1 MGLPQSHVAGEKD
14 NVGYFSP
21 AHRRRGIPCPGFIN
35 TAFIANSALGSML
48 VPNGVIFGNAMPPIC
63 RTSPFCLPSHFVK
76 AVRCSFHIHKRKNP
90 GKKSNWSLAG
100 SKLQSDLNGSMLTI
114 CKLRHVNGRLAKSV
128 FSPEDQ
134 SILSTTTCVTCVS
147 WKMAKDFTRDC

>member
-21 AHRRRGIPCPGFIN
+21 AHRRHGIPCPGFIN
-35 TAFIANSALGSML
+35 IAFIANSALGSML

-63 RTSPFCLPSHFVK
+63 RTSPFYLPSHFVK
-76 AVRCSFHIHKRKNP
+76 AVRCSFHIHKRENP
-90 GKKSNWSLAG
+90 GKKESNWSLAG

-114 CKLRHVNGRLAKSV
+114 CKLRHVNGGLAKSV
-128 FSPEDQ
+128 FLQ
-134 SILSTTTCVTCVS
+134 RIRV
-147 WKMAKDFTRDC
+147 F

>member
-35 TAFIANSALGSML
+35 IAFIANSALGSML

-63 RTSPFCLPSHFVK
+63 RTSTFCLPSHFVK
-76 AVRCSFHIHKRKNP
+76 AVQCSFHIHKTRKSRN
-90 GKKSNWSLAG
+90 KESKWSLAG
-100 SKLQSDLNGSMLTI
+100 SK
-114 CKLRHVNGRLAKSV
+114 VAV
-128 FSPEDQ
+128 
-134 SILSTTTCVTCVS
+134 
-147 WKMAKDFTRDC
+147 

>member
-35 TAFIANSALGSML
+35 IAFIANSALGSML
-48 VPNGVIFGNAMPPIC
+48 VPNGAIFGNAMPPIC
-63 RTSPFCLPSHFVK
+63 RMSPFCLPSHFVK
-76 AVRCSFHIHKRKNP
+76 AARCSFRIHKRKNP
-90 GKKSNWSLAG
+90 GKKSEWSLAG
-100 SKLQSDLNGSMLTI
+100 SKLQSDLNGSILTI
-114 CKLRHVNGRLAKSV
+114 CKLRHVNGGLAKSF

>member
-35 TAFIANSALGSML
+35 IAFIANSALGSML

-90 GKKSNWSLAG
+90 GKKKAIGDWPALSCSL
-100 SKLQSDLNGSMLTI
+100 I
-114 CKLRHVNGRLAKSV
+114 
-128 FSPEDQ
+128 
-134 SILSTTTCVTCVS
+134 
-147 WKMAKDFTRDC
+147 